1 MSAKKSTKP
10 QHFVWNF
17 FNKVEIGKTLKGK
30 CKFILFFLFVLST
43 TGIFLTRNL
52 SLLCCR
58 VCYACRPTS

>member
-1 MSAKKSTKP
+1 MSTKKSTKP

-17 FNKVEIGKTLKGK
+17 FNKVEVGKTLKGK
-30 CKFILFFLFVLST
+30 CKFVLFLFFST
-43 TGIFLTRNL
+43 CIFSTRNL